1 MDTLLNNCRERTRS
15 AILELLWRQWCALG
29 VAGSAPAAS
38 AERLIDL
45 DALVLA
51 TSSLGRRDPRLFDEA
66 LDWLSWYGF
75 LVNQQRVKNLRKQVG
90 LGDEQV
96 LAAMA
101 EWLWKEAGQPRW
113 KLFVSKEPANTSEK
127 MKALFVEQ
135 EGVSARQ
142 PDPVFGRH
150 GLERNRFE
158 ARGMSRK
165 PDPGHP
171 ANLMPMLRA
180 LMGVSARVE
189 ILLYLGGT
197 TGSAHATEVAHATG
211 YSPRTLQIQLQ
222 EMLLSGQVLG
232 PPESL
237 DDDAPVRRGVNR
249 AYGLNDDLRE
259 FLSPSAVFPDWTPW
273 ASLFR
278 ITECVLELFPSVG
291 NTATPPLVL
300 SSGLREV
307 VMAEF
312 KTLLADGIWYQ
323 LGLRPDSGGEAFM
336 KDFCT
341 GFPDLLERLARGDE
355 GGNV

>member
-1 MDTLLNNCRERTRS
+1 M
-15 AILELLWRQWCALG
+15 
-29 VAGSAPAAS
+29 PAAS

-66 LDWLSWYGF
+66 LDWLSRYGF
-75 LVNQQRVKNLRKQVG
+75 LVNLQRVKNLRKRVR
-90 LGDEQV
+90 LGDEEV

-101 EWLWKEAGQPRW
+101 EWLWKESGQPRW
-113 KLFVSKEPANTSEK
+113 KLFVPKEPAEK
-127 MKALFVEQ
+127 VEKTKALFVEQ
-135 EGVSARQ
+135 EGVSARN

-165 PDPGHP
+165 PDPEHP
-171 ANLMPMLRA
+171 ANLMPVLRA

-232 PPESL
+232 PPRSL
-237 DDDAPVRRGVNR
+237 DENAPVRRGGNR
-249 AYGLNDDLRE
+249 AYTLNDDLVE
-259 FLSPSAVFPDWTPW
+259 FLSSGSIFPDWTPW
-273 ASLFR
+273 ASILR
-278 ITECVLELFPSVG
+278 ISEIVLELFPSDG
-291 NTATPPLVL
+291 NATTPPLVV

-307 VMAEF
+307 LAGEF
-312 KTLLADGIWYQ
+312 KTLVAQNLWHELSVRLDAKGES
-323 LGLRPDSGGEAFM
+323 LLR
-336 KDFCT
+336 DFCN
-341 GFPDLLERLARGDE
+341 GFPRLLEQLASGNE
-355 GGNV
+355 G

>member
-1 MDTLLNNCRERTRS
+1 
-15 AILELLWRQWCALG
+15 
-29 VAGSAPAAS
+29 VAGSTPAAS

-66 LDWLSWYGF
+66 LDWLSRYGF
-75 LVNQQRVKNLRKQVG
+75 LVNLQRVKNLRKRVG
-90 LGDEQV
+90 LGDEEV
-96 LAAMA
+96 LVAMA
-101 EWLWKEAGQPRW
+101 EWLWKESGQPRW
-113 KLFVSKEPANTSEK
+113 KLFVPKEPAEK
-127 MKALFVEQ
+127 VEKTKALFVEQ
-135 EGVSARQ
+135 EGVSARN
-142 PDPVFGRH
+142 PDPSFGRH

-165 PDPGHP
+165 PDPEHP
-171 ANLMPMLRA
+171 ANLMPVLRA

-232 PPESL
+232 PPKSQ
-237 DDDAPVRRGVNR
+237 DDDAPVRRGGNR
-249 AYGLNDDLRE
+249 AYTLNEEMRE
-259 FLSPSAVFPDWTPW
+259 FLSPRAVFPDWTPW

-278 ITECVLELFPSVG
+278 ISESVLELFPGDGKPS
-291 NTATPPLVL
+291 TPPLVV

-307 VMAEF
+307 LAGEF
-312 KTLLADGIWYQ
+312 KALVAQNLWHELSVRLDAK
-323 LGLRPDSGGEAFM
+323 GEALLR
-336 KDFCT
+336 DFCS
-341 GFPDLLERLARGDE
+341 GFPRLLEQLTNGSE
-355 GGNV
+355 G